1 MVSHSKRALFIK
13 PKHLGDTVVMTG
25 AISLLP
31 SEWKVDVYVLEESA
45 SLIRLCPRVENIYF
59 SQRSAAHLTRFL
71 GTISTLIQIRLRNYD
86 LVASFSEQPKAA
98 IMARVSGAAI
108 RVAFKSRRRGSW
120 WHRSFTRLTEQP
132 AGHAALRDAELI
144 RNSGISIPASAT
156 PRYFLATSSTY
167 RLDSKTIVINPCAR
181 WKFKQLPVKVWQEL
195 LPKLALYGFQIVL
208 TGAGPRDAAYI
219 KDIVQFDAKLCTQFV
234 DRSMNDLYVIVQ
246 SARYVITVDSLM
258 VHLASAARVPTLA
271 IFGPT
276 KEFEWG
282 PWETKFRVVSQSGRY
297 TCRPCDRDGCG
308 GSKISDC
315 LETMS
320 SSLILS
326 EFETLVADSRNS

>member
-1 MVSHSKRALFIK
+1 MADHSKRALFIK
-13 PKHLGDTVVMTG
+13 PKHLGDTVVLTG

-59 SQRSAAHLTRFL
+59 SHRSAGYLTRLF
-71 GTISTLIQIRLRNYD
+71 GTISTFIQIRLRNYD
-86 LVASFSEQPKAA
+86 LVASFSDQPKSA
-98 IMARVSGAAI
+98 IIARISGAAI
-108 RVAFKSRRRGSW
+108 RVAFKSRRRGLW
-120 WHRSFTRLTEQP
+120 WHRSFTRLTEPP

-144 RNSGISIPASAT
+144 RNSSIKVLTSLT
-156 PRYFLATSSTY
+156 PRYLLATSSTY
-167 RLDSKTIVINPCAR
+167 RLDSKYIVINPCAR
-181 WKFKQLPVKVWQEL
+181 WKFKQLPIKVWQDL
-195 LPKLALYGFQIVL
+195 LPRLALYDFEIVL
-208 TGAGPRDAAYI
+208 TGAGSRDAAYI
-219 KDIVQFDAKLCTQFV
+219 KDIAQFGVSFCTQLV
-234 DRSMNDLYVIVQ
+234 DRSMNDLYAIVQ

-282 PWETKFRVVSQSGRY
+282 PWETKYRVVSQTVRY
-297 TCRPCDRDGCG
+297 PCRPCDRDGCG

-320 SSLILS
+320 ASLILG
-326 EFETLVADSRNS
+326 EFEMLVADSRNS